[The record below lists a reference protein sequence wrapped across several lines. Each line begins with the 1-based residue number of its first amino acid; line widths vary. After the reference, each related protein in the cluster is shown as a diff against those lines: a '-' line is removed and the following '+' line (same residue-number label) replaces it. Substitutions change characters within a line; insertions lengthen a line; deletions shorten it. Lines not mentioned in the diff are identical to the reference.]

1 MRKQRHALIAGVLL
15 GLVATQASAAGPAKD
30 DSIGPVLFYR
40 QPAQEWDE
48 ALPIGNGRLGGM
60 VFGGVPRERIQLNED
75 TFWSG
80 GPYDPINAEALQYLP
95 QVRQLLREGRYKEAQ
110 DLADEKLMGRPRHL
124 QAYQPLGDLWLV
136 MEGHDQ
142 PTDYRR
148 ELDLD
153 RAVVRVR
160 YRIGSTTFTREAFA
174 SAPDQ
179 SLVVRLTA
187 DGPARLRFTASLDS
201 KQPFA
206 LRPLAPRSLLMTG
219 RWRGDLTEPEEHLK
233 LSHGLQAG
241 WYGEGLA
248 FAAALVVETGGGRV
262 EVGEKGLRVVDAR
275 SVTLRLAAATSF
287 RGRSPEVACA
297 DALRVRRPY
306 GELLSRHVADHR
318 SLFRRVR
325 LDLASAERDALPTDE
340 RLAAVREGT
349 VDPGL
354 AATYFQYGRY
364 LLIAASRP
372 GTQPANL
379 QGIWN
384 DDARPAWGS
393 KYTININTEMNYWP
407 AEVTNLAECHEPLFD
422 LIEELRDAGRR
433 TARAHYGA
441 RGFVAHHNTDLWRV
455 ATPVDGAR
463 WGLWPMGG
471 AWLATHLFEHYAF
484 GGDAAFLRRAY
495 PAIKEASEF
504 LLDFLVED
512 EQGRLV
518 TNPSHSPEN
527 AFLDE
532 NGNEGVLCVGATM
545 DFGIIRELFGDCL
558 RAAQILDE
566 DGEFRG
572 RLQRALD
579 RLPPYRIGKHGQLQ
593 EWLKDFDE
601 AEPGHRHISHLFALH
616 PGHSITRRGT
626 PELARAARVS
636 LDRRLANGGGGTGWS
651 RAWIVNFFARLGDGD
666 KANESLT
673 TLLARSTLPNLL
685 DNHPPFQIDGNF
697 GGTAGIAEMLLQ
709 SHAGELDLLPALPR
723 AWPDGSV
730 TGLRA
735 RGGFEVDLAWRSG
748 VLDRA
753 VIRSKRGESCTVR
766 YGERTVQ
773 LVTRAGRAITLDGT
787 LQMRRRQGENADER
801 PIRPPSRREC
811 GCRGLVSGQGSR
823 R

>member
-1 MRKQRHALIAGVLL
+1 MRKHGPALIAGVLL
-15 GLVATQASAAGPAKD
+15 GLVAAHTSTAGPTRN

-40 QPAQEWDE
+40 QPAREWVE
-48 ALPIGNGRLGGM
+48 ALPIGNGRLGAM

-80 GPYDPINAEALQYLP
+80 GPYDPINEEALQYLP
-95 QVRQLLREGRYKEAQ
+95 RVRQLLREGRYKEAQ

-136 MEGHDQ
+136 MESHDQ

-160 YRIGSTTFTREAFA
+160 YRLGSTTFTREAFS

-187 DGPARLRFTASLDS
+187 DGPARLRFAVSLDS

-206 LRPLAPRSLLMTG
+206 LRPLAPHGLLMTG
-219 RWRGDLTEPEEHLK
+219 RWRGDLTKPEDHLK
-233 LSHGLQAG
+233 LSHGLQAR

-248 FAAALVVETGGGRV
+248 FAVQLVAETHGGRV
-262 EVGEKGLRVVDAR
+262 EIGEKGLRVVDADA
-275 SVTLRLAAATSF
+275 VTLRLAAATSF
-287 RGRSPEVACA
+287 RGRDPEAACA
-297 DALRVRRPY
+297 EALRVRRPY
-306 GELLSRHVADHR
+306 GQLLGRHVADHR

-325 LDLASAERDALPTDE
+325 LDLGSVEGNPLPTDE
-340 RLAAVREGT
+340 RLAAVREGAL
-349 VDPGL
+349 DPGL
-354 AATYFQYGRY
+354 AAAYFQYGRY
-364 LLIAASRP
+364 LLIASSRP

-379 QGIWN
+379 QGLWN
-384 DDARPAWGS
+384 DDVYPAWGS

-422 LIEELRDAGRR
+422 LVEELREPGRR

-463 WGLWPMGG
+463 WGLWPMGA
-471 AWLATHLFEHYAF
+471 AWLSTHLFEHYAF
-484 GGDAAFLRRAY
+484 GGDRAFLRKAY
-495 PAIKEASEF
+495 PVLKEASEF

-532 NGNEGVLCVGATM
+532 KGNEGVLCVGATM
-545 DFGIIRELFGDCL
+545 DFAIIRDLFGDCL
-558 RAAQILDE
+558 RAAQILD
-566 DGEFRG
+566 DDAEFRR
-572 RLQRALD
+572 RLQRALG
-579 RLPPYRIGKHGQLQ
+579 RLPAYQIGKHGQLQ
-593 EWLKDFDE
+593 EWLEDFDE
-601 AEPGHRHISHLFALH
+601 AEPGHRHISHLLALH
-616 PGHSITRRGT
+616 PGHSITLRGT

-636 LDRRLANGGGGTGWS
+636 LERRLANGGGGTGWS

-666 KANESLT
+666 KAHENLI
-673 TLLARSTLPNLL
+673 TLLARSTLPNLF

-723 AWPDGSV
+723 AWPEGSV

-735 RGGFEVDLAWRSG
+735 RGGFEVDLAWRRG

-753 VIRSKRGESCTVR
+753 AIRSKLAAPCTVR

-773 LVTRAGRAITLDGT
+773 LDTRAGATIALDRT
-787 LQMRRRQGENADER
+787 LQMR
-801 PIRPPSRREC
+801 
-811 GCRGLVSGQGSR
+811 
-823 R
+823 

>member
-1 MRKQRHALIAGVLL
+1 MNKHGLALIASAGI
-15 GLVATQASAAGPAKD
+15 GLVGTHASAGPTRD

-40 QPAQEWDE
+40 QPAREWVE

-60 VFGGVPRERIQLNED
+60 VFGGVPAERIQLNED

-80 GPYDPINAEALQYLP
+80 ASYDPINDEALQYLP
-95 QVRQLLREGRYKEAQ
+95 KVRQLVRDGRYKEAQ

-124 QAYQPLGDLWLV
+124 QAYQPLGDLRLV
-136 MEGHDQ
+136 VVGHEQ

-160 YRIGSTTFTREAFA
+160 YRIGDTAFTREVFS

-179 SLVVRLTA
+179 AIVVRLTA
-187 DGPARLRFTASLDS
+187 DRPAKLRFLATLDS

-206 LRPLAPRSLLMTG
+206 VRPLPPPGLLMSG
-219 RWRGDLTEPEEHLK
+219 RWRGDLTKPEDHLK
-233 LSHGLQAG
+233 LSRGLQAR

-248 FAAALVVETGGGRV
+248 FAVQMAAEAQGGRL
-262 EVGEKGLRVVDAR
+262 EADEKGLRIVDAD

-287 RGRSPEVACA
+287 RGRDPEAACTE
-297 DALRVRRPY
+297 ALRTRRPY
-306 GELLSRHVADHR
+306 SELLARHLADHR
-318 SLFRRVR
+318 ALFRRVR
-325 LDLASAERDALPTDE
+325 LDLGSAERDTLPTDE

-379 QGIWN
+379 QGLWN
-384 DDARPAWGS
+384 DDVNPAWGS

-422 LIEELRDAGRR
+422 LIEELREPGRR

-463 WGLWPMGG
+463 WGLWPMGA
-471 AWLATHLFEHYAF
+471 AWLSTHLFEHYAF
-484 GGDAAFLRRAY
+484 GGDAAFLRKAY
-495 PAIKEASEF
+495 PVLKEASEF

-527 AFLDE
+527 AFRDE
-532 NGNEGVLCVGATM
+532 KGNEGVLCVGATM
-545 DFGIIRELFGDCL
+545 DFGIIRELLGDCL
-558 RAAQILDE
+558 RAGEILGE
-566 DGEFRG
+566 DKDFRD
-572 RLQRALD
+572 RLRHALD
-579 RLPPYRIGKHGQLQ
+579 RLPPYRIGRHGQLQ
-593 EWLKDFDE
+593 EWLQDFDE
-601 AEPGHRHISHLFALH
+601 AEPGHCHVSHLFGLH
-616 PGHSITRRGT
+616 PGHSITLRGT

-636 LDRRLANGGGGTGWS
+636 LERRLAHGGGGTGWS

-666 KANESLT
+666 KAHENLT
-673 TLLARSTLPNLL
+673 TLLARSTLPNLF

-709 SHAGELDLLPALPR
+709 SHAGELDLLPALPH

-735 RGGFEVDLAWRSG
+735 RGGFEVDLAWKRG
-748 VLDRA
+748 VLERA
-753 VIRSKRGESCTVR
+753 VVRSTRGEPCRVR
-766 YGERTVQ
+766 YGQRT
-773 LVTRAGRAITLDGT
+773 LPLETRAEGVITLDGT
-787 LQMRRRQGENADER
+787 LRAR
-801 PIRPPSRREC
+801 
-811 GCRGLVSGQGSR
+811 
-823 R
+823 